1 MEDVDYLNLLN
12 LTFGQ
17 RLVNVRRAI
26 DKAETAQSYKVNNRE
41 AERANLA
48 TLYAREKE
56 LLKQISKYG
65 TDYVE
70 GAKKSTRT
78 PFKMVG
84 TDVSF

>member
-1 MEDVDYLNLLN
+1 MEDVDYLNLTLAK
-12 LTFGQ
+12 
-17 RLVNVRRAI
+17 RLINVRRAI

-48 TLYAREKE
+48 TLYAREQQ
-56 LLKQISKYG
+56 LLKKISKYG

-84 TDVSF
+84 TDVKF